1 MYGLVALNLPGLHSA
16 FHLSTRDLDR
26 GHLYVP
32 LMQRKA
38 KTRKEKSR
46 KEKSR
51 REQQK
56 VCFYGRQWEPRNS
69 AKLLTQDSLSG
80 VPIALRQQLCIDT
93 AGAVRG
99 DARTARINSASA
111 ARTEAAEAGA
121 RRTASLQDTSQ
132 LCAKGGTS
140 FSVVLFVRDSS

>member
-1 MYGLVALNLPGLHSA
+1 MKKRQKRAG
-16 FHLSTRDLDR
+16 
-26 GHLYVP
+26 
-32 LMQRKA
+32 
-38 KTRKEKSR
+38 
-46 KEKSR
+46 

-80 VPIALRQQLCIDT
+80 IPIALRQQLCIDT

-99 DARTARINSASA
+99 DARTAGINSASA
-111 ARTEAAEAGA
+111 ARTKAAEAGA
-121 RRTASLQDTSQ
+121 RTTASLQDTSQ

-140 FSVVLFVRDSS
+140 FSVVLFVRDST